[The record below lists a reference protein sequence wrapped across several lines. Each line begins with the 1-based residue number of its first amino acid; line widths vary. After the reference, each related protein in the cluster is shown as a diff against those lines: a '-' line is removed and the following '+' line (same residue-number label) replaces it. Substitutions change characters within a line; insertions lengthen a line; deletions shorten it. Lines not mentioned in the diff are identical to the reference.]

1 MKNGLKKIGKALS
14 ALFLLATV
22 AWAATVRWVMTTW
35 AHLSMEEL
43 VYQLNAP
50 IEGTNSELIMQGVL
64 QIGLP
69 LLAGL
74 VLLIVLLWKVRSKKL
89 WWGLVLLAAF
99 LDVAI
104 GAFAWNRLDVTTYLQ
119 NQGTDSTFIEENYVD
134 PAGVDLQFPEKK
146 RNLVYIYLESM
157 ETTYADD
164 ASGGGFGETNVI
176 PELTALALENE
187 SFSGDSSRIN
197 GGYVMPGLINLHVH
211 LPASGKPTVKQKDP
225 KKAVRLMT
233 SNALLRSV
241 AFRVCAGYAKTELL
255 SGVTTLRSVGGI
267 QAIDSRLR
275 DKILSG
281 GAVGPRI
288 LAGNMAVSVPGG
300 HMAGSLAY
308 EATSPKNAAALGRK
322 IAQNKPDLIKLM
334 ITGGVLDAKC
344 KGEPGELKMS
354 PALVKAACDQAHA
367 LGLPVAAHVESP
379 QGVRVALEGGV
390 DTIEHGARPDEEILR
405 LFEERKACHIAT
417 ISPALPYALFDRS
430 VTGATETEQY
440 NGKLVMDGIIACAK
454 ACLARGIPVGLG
466 TDTGCPYITHY
477 DMWRE
482 VYYFHKFC
490 GVSNAFALH
499 TATLGN
505 ARIAGLGEETGSV
518 EPGKCADLIVTRQNP
533 LEDLKALRHVDLV
546 IARGKVYRSP
556 KVKKIEKAQRELDK
570 FL

>member
-1 MKNGLKKIGKALS
+1 MKYALVNGILLDGTEAMQPRSGLTVLLKGDRIEAIVPAGTEPPDYEKIG
-14 ALFLLATV
+14 LA
-22 AWAATVRWVMTTW
+22 
-35 AHLSMEEL
+35 S
-43 VYQLNAP
+43 
-50 IEGTNSELIMQGVL
+50 
-64 QIGLP
+64 
-69 LLAGL
+69 
-74 VLLIVLLWKVRSKKL
+74 
-89 WWGLVLLAAF
+89 
-99 LDVAI
+99 
-104 GAFAWNRLDVTTYLQ
+104 
-119 NQGTDSTFIEENYVD
+119 
-134 PAGVDLQFPEKK
+134 
-146 RNLVYIYLESM
+146 
-157 ETTYADD
+157 
-164 ASGGGFGETNVI
+164 
-176 PELTALALENE
+176 
-187 SFSGDSSRIN
+187 
-197 GGYVMPGLINLHVH
+197 GYVMPGLINLHVH

-233 SNALLRSV
+233 SNALLRWV

-308 EATSPKNAAALGRK
+308 EATSPEEAAALVRK
-322 IAQNKPDLIKLM
+322 IAQDKPDLIKLM

-430 VTGATETEQY
+430 ITGASETEQY
-440 NGKLVMDGIIACAK
+440 NGKLVMDGIIDCAK

-546 IARGKVYRSP
+546 IARGMVYRSP
-556 KVKKIEKAQRELDK
+556 KVKKIEKAERELDK

>member
-1 MKNGLKKIGKALS
+1 
-14 ALFLLATV
+14 
-22 AWAATVRWVMTTW
+22 
-35 AHLSMEEL
+35 
-43 VYQLNAP
+43 
-50 IEGTNSELIMQGVL
+50 
-64 QIGLP
+64 
-69 LLAGL
+69 
-74 VLLIVLLWKVRSKKL
+74 
-89 WWGLVLLAAF
+89 
-99 LDVAI
+99 
-104 GAFAWNRLDVTTYLQ
+104 
-119 NQGTDSTFIEENYVD
+119 
-134 PAGVDLQFPEKK
+134 
-146 RNLVYIYLESM
+146 
-157 ETTYADD
+157 
-164 ASGGGFGETNVI
+164 
-176 PELTALALENE
+176 
-187 SFSGDSSRIN
+187 
-197 GGYVMPGLINLHVH
+197 
-211 LPASGKPTVKQKDP
+211 
-225 KKAVRLMT
+225 
-233 SNALLRSV
+233 
-241 AFRVCAGYAKTELL
+241 
-255 SGVTTLRSVGGI
+255 
-267 QAIDSRLR
+267 
-275 DKILSG
+275 
-281 GAVGPRI
+281 
-288 LAGNMAVSVPGG
+288 
-300 HMAGSLAY
+300 
-308 EATSPKNAAALGRK
+308 
-322 IAQNKPDLIKLM
+322 M

-405 LFEERKACHIAT
+405 LFAERKACHIAT

-430 VTGATETEQY
+430 VTGASETEQY
-440 NGKLVMDGIIACAK
+440 NGKLVMDGIIDCAK
-454 ACLARGIPVGLG
+454 ACLVRGIPVGLG

>member
-1 MKNGLKKIGKALS
+1 MKYALVNGI
-14 ALFLLATV
+14 LLD
-22 AWAATVRWVMTTW
+22 
-35 AHLSMEEL
+35 
-43 VYQLNAP
+43 
-50 IEGTNSELIMQGVL
+50 GTEAMQPRP
-64 QIGLP
+64 GLT
-69 LLAGL
+69 
-74 VLLIVLLWKVRSKKL
+74 VLLNGDRIEAIV
-89 WWGLVLLAAF
+89 
-99 LDVAI
+99 
-104 GAFAWNRLDVTTYLQ
+104 
-119 NQGTDSTFIEENYVD
+119 
-134 PAGVDLQFPEKK
+134 PAGTETPDYEKIDL
-146 RNLVYIYLESM
+146 
-157 ETTYADD
+157 A
-164 ASGGGFGETNVI
+164 
-176 PELTALALENE
+176 
-187 SFSGDSSRIN
+187 

-308 EATSPKNAAALGRK
+308 EATSPEEAAALVRE
-322 IAQNKPDLIKLM
+322 IAQDKPDLIKLM

-390 DTIEHGARPDEEILR
+390 DTIEHGARADEEILR

-430 VTGATETEQY
+430 VTGASETEQY
-440 NGKLVMDGIIACAK
+440 NGKLVMDGIIDCAK
-454 ACLARGIPVGLG
+454 ACLAQGIPVGLG

-490 GVSNAFALH
+490 GVSSTFALH
-499 TATLGN
+499 AATLGN

-533 LEDLKALRHVDLV
+533 LEDLKALRHVDVV

-556 KVKKIEKAQRELDK
+556 KVKKIEKAERELDK